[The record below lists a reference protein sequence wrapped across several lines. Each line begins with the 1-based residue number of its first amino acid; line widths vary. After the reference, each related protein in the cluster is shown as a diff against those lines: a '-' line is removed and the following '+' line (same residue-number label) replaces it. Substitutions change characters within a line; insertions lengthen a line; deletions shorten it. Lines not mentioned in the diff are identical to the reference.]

1 MSTSSYLLPGGV
13 GPTVGTS
20 SIPAPAGRESRQRQ
34 DAAATGNSVP
44 VAASPASPDH
54 TAASAAEIS
63 LAVTQLNE
71 YVQTINR
78 ELQFSVDEA
87 SGHTVITVLDAL
99 SGQVIRQIPGHE
111 ALALAKTVAPNGG
124 PPRAGFLMVGKA

>member
-13 GPTVGTS
+13 GPTVGAS

-34 DAAATGNSVP
+34 DAAAIGNSVP
-44 VAASPASPDH
+44 AAASPESQDQ
-54 TAASAAEIS
+54 TAASAAAIS
-63 LAVTQLNE
+63 RAVTQLND

-87 SGHTVITVLDAL
+87 SGHTVIKVLDAL
-99 SGQVIRQIPGHE
+99 SGKVIRQIPGDE
-111 ALALAKTVAPNGG
+111 ALALAQTVTPDGQ
-124 PPRAGFLMVGKA
+124 PPRPGFLMVGKA

>member
-34 DAAATGNSVP
+34 DTAATGNSVP
-44 VAASPASPDH
+44 VAASPESPDQ

-63 LAVTQLNE
+63 RAVTQLNE

-99 SGQVIRQIPGHE
+99 SGHVIRQIPGHE
-111 ALALAKTVAPNGG
+111 ALALAKTVTPDGK
-124 PPRAGFLMVGKA
+124 PPRLGFLMVGKA

>member
-34 DAAATGNSVP
+34 DTAATGNSVP
-44 VAASPASPDH
+44 VAASPESSDQ

-63 LAVTQLNE
+63 RAVTQLNE

-111 ALALAKTVAPNGG
+111 ALALAKTVAPDGQ
-124 PPRAGFLMVGKA
+124 PPRPGFLVVGKA